1 MEHHMFH
8 IICVMAFINML
19 MFAGV
24 VALLIFTMK
33 QSSHISEIKDHMK
46 QALKEAQSSLPDDV
60 FEQNKNNADG
70 NKDDTRHGG

>member
-1 MEHHMFH
+1 MDTYMFQ

-46 QALKEAQSSLPDDV
+46 QALKEARSSLPDDIV
-60 FEQNKNNADG
+60 EQTNNNADG
-70 NKDDTRHGG
+70 NEDDTRNGG